1 MRSKFG
7 SVFGLSLLGLLMS
20 LSLNAQNINVSG
32 TISDLNGEPVIGAA
46 VQVQN
51 TTQGVVTGAD
61 GTYSISVPRNAV
73 LEVSSLG
80 FRTQVIP
87 VEGRNLI
94 NVILEEDTEALE
106 ATVVIGY
113 GTARRSDVTG
123 SIASVGGETLRAI
136 PANDISR
143 AIEGRVA
150 GVEMTQTNSK
160 PGSSMQ
166 IRIRGQRSLSASND
180 PLIVLDG
187 MPFMGSLSDIS
198 PNDIKSL
205 DILKDAASTAI
216 YGSRGANGVIMITTY
231 KGVEGQD
238 ARVSF
243 NAYTSIKKAVKYPM
257 MPKDKYIQMREM
269 AHIYSN
275 SLDESND
282 VFTDWQDM
290 FYRTGVTQNY
300 DLNVTGGTRTG
311 NYRFGTSYYKDQ
323 AVIPTQEYN
332 RISLTGSVDQR
343 IGKWFRIGFTTNTGY
358 NTNDGNQVDMYSVL
372 SKSPIVNP
380 FNEDGS
386 LKVRVNMPSDNDQ
399 YIVTREVAE
408 KLQANGTWVNETR
421 SISTYNTGY
430 VQFSF
435 PWIEGLSYKLSG
447 GLNYRNSKGGS
458 FTGVGVNGSAT
469 SNNSASWSFN
479 QTTNWTVEN
488 LLTYDR
494 IFADKHHVNVVG
506 LYSAEQTTSQG
517 QSLSGKNI
525 PNELFQYYNIGSA
538 VASDITVN
546 GGSHSQYGL
555 LSYMG
560 RLMYTYDDRYMLSV
574 AVRSDASS
582 RLAPGH
588 QWHTYPAVSVGW
600 NLHKENFMADTRG
613 WLDELKLRVGYGETS
628 NQAISPY
635 ATLGSL
641 STTVYNFGDEKY
653 ATGYYVST
661 LPNSELGWEYSKT
674 WNFGIDWSVLRGR
687 LRGTM
692 EYYSV
697 QTNDILLSLGLPST
711 AGVGSYTANIGATEN
726 KGFEFTLNATL
737 IDSGDWN
744 WTAGLNVYTN
754 HNKLIALADG
764 SDRNEGQAWFVGY
777 PLNCLYDYEYDGL
790 WNEGDPYM
798 DILEPSTF
806 NSLTGYKDAIGTI
819 KVKYHGEYDESGAPV
834 RAFSSDD
841 RVPIVTD
848 PKFAG
853 GFNTNVSWRNF
864 DFSVIGAFQCGG
876 ILLSSLHTGNS
887 YLNMLTG
894 RRGQIDVDYWTPSN
908 TNARYPR
915 PGSILSGDNPK
926 WNSVLA
932 QYNGSYVKIRTITL
946 GYSLHRMAALKK
958 VGISNF
964 RMYCTLQNPGI
975 VLFSD
980 FFNETGLDPEPNANG
995 GSTASGRPGPSRLSY
1010 VGYNTPNT
1018 RNILFGVN
1026 LTF

>member
-386 LKVRVNMPSDNDQ
+386 LKVRINMPSDNDQ

-430 VQFSF
+430 VQFNF

-613 WLDELKLRVGYGETS
+613 WLD
-628 NQAISPY
+628 
-635 ATLGSL
+635 
-641 STTVYNFGDEKY
+641 
-653 ATGYYVST
+653 
-661 LPNSELGWEYSKT
+661 
-674 WNFGIDWSVLRGR
+674 
-687 LRGTM
+687 
-692 EYYSV
+692 
-697 QTNDILLSLGLPST
+697 
-711 AGVGSYTANIGATEN
+711 
-726 KGFEFTLNATL
+726 
-737 IDSGDWN
+737 
-744 WTAGLNVYTN
+744 
-754 HNKLIALADG
+754 
-764 SDRNEGQAWFVGY
+764 
-777 PLNCLYDYEYDGL
+777 
-790 WNEGDPYM
+790 
-798 DILEPSTF
+798 
-806 NSLTGYKDAIGTI
+806 
-819 KVKYHGEYDESGAPV
+819 
-834 RAFSSDD
+834 
-841 RVPIVTD
+841 
-848 PKFAG
+848 
-853 GFNTNVSWRNF
+853 
-864 DFSVIGAFQCGG
+864 
-876 ILLSSLHTGNS
+876 
-887 YLNMLTG
+887 
-894 RRGQIDVDYWTPSN
+894 
-908 TNARYPR
+908 
-915 PGSILSGDNPK
+915 
-926 WNSVLA
+926 
-932 QYNGSYVKIRTITL
+932 
-946 GYSLHRMAALKK
+946 
-958 VGISNF
+958 
-964 RMYCTLQNPGI
+964 
-975 VLFSD
+975 
-980 FFNETGLDPEPNANG
+980 
-995 GSTASGRPGPSRLSY
+995 
-1010 VGYNTPNT
+1010 
-1018 RNILFGVN
+1018 
-1026 LTF
+1026 

>member
-1 MRSKFG
+1 MRSKI
-7 SVFGLSLLGLLMS
+7 GLIFRFAILGMLVSLQ
-20 LSLNAQNINVSG
+20 LNAQNINVRG
-32 TISDLNGEPVIGAA
+32 TITDLNGDPVIGAA

-73 LEVSSLG
+73 LEISSLG
-80 FRTQVIP
+80 FRTQTVP
-87 VEGRNLI
+87 VDGRSLI
-94 NVILEEDTEALE
+94 DLILEEDTEALE

-198 PNDIKSL
+198 PSDIKSL

-243 NAYTSIKKAVKYPM
+243 NAYTAIKKAVKYPM
-257 MPKDKYIQMREM
+257 MPADKYIRMREM

-290 FYRTGVTQNY
+290 FYRTGITQNY

-311 NYRFGTSYYKDQ
+311 NYRFGTTYYKDQ

-372 SKSPIVNP
+372 SKSPLVDPYNA
-380 FNEDGS
+380 DGTM
-386 LKVRVNMPSDNDQ
+386 KVRINMPSDNDQ

-408 KLQANGTWVNETR
+408 NLQKAGTWVNETR
-421 SISTYNTGY
+421 SVSTYNTAY
-430 VQFSF
+430 VQFNF

-494 IFADKHHVNVVG
+494 IFAEKHHVNVVG

-538 VASDITVN
+538 VASDITVG

-600 NLHKENFMADTRG
+600 NIHKEAFMAGTHS
-613 WLDELKLRVGYGETS
+613 WLDELKLRVGYGQTS

-661 LPNSELGWEYSKT
+661 LPNNELGWEYSKT
-674 WNFGIDWSVLRGR
+674 WNFGVDWSVLRGR

-697 QTNDILLSLGLPST
+697 KTNDILLSLGLPST

-737 IDSGDWN
+737 IDNGDWN
-744 WTAGLNVYTN
+744 WTAGLNLYTN
-754 HNKLIALADG
+754 HNKLVALADG
-764 SDRNEGQAWFVGY
+764 SDRNEGNAWFVGY
-777 PLNCLYDYEYDGL
+777 PINCLYDYEYDGL

-819 KVKYHGEYDESGAPV
+819 KIKYHGDYNENGEPV

-848 PKFAG
+848 PKLAG
-853 GFNTNVSWRNF
+853 GFNTNVTWRNF

-894 RRGQIDVDYWTPSN
+894 RRGQIDVDYWTPEN

-932 QYNGSYVKIRTITL
+932 QYNGTYAKIRTITL
-946 GYSLHRMAALKK
+946 GYSLHKVAALKNA
-958 VGISNF
+958 GISNL
-964 RMYCTLQNPGI
+964 RVYTTLQNPGI

-1026 LTF
+1026 ITF